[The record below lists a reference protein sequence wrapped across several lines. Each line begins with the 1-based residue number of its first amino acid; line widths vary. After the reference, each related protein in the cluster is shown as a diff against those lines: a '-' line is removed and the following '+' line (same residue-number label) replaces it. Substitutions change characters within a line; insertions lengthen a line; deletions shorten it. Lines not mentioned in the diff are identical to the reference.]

1 MGILDKFRGRSSQ
14 AITEKFSDNDNT
26 PMRDGTASAHVE
38 LTLGG
43 PSVEGL
49 VKLSGTTTFGKDA
62 MSALLAR
69 HPGPGRG
76 MLFFNGV
83 LQREPSN
90 PVDPDAVG
98 VFVEGERIGYLPSHV
113 AKVLSLSVEGA
124 ATIPLQVFYIRD
136 AGMSPRAEAWG
147 WLGSGS
153 PEWQYSEASPPPL
166 TASEKRLASQAVTN
180 QMVEDALQAGGDRGR
195 QVQDGVVNGI
205 HFLQAVEPIKQL
217 KRENR
222 LDEALTLCYLAI
234 EGAERARDGR
244 DPAPWYTEQAAIIHR
259 KLGQHAEEIEV
270 LRRWMS
276 VAPERYRD
284 GSSIAARLRKLEGG
298 Q

>member
-14 AITEKFSDNDNT
+14 AKTENASNGGS
-26 PMRDGTASAHVE
+26 MQVRDETASAHVA

-62 MSALLAR
+62 ISALLAR
-69 HPGPGRG
+69 NPGPGRG
-76 MLFFNGV
+76 MLLISGV
-83 LQREPSN
+83 LQREPNN
-90 PVDPDAVG
+90 PVDPNAVA
-98 VFVEGERIGYLPSHV
+98 VFAEGERIGYLPGHV
-113 AKVLSLSVEGA
+113 AKLLSLSVEGA
-124 ATIPLQVFYIRD
+124 TTIPLQVFYTRD
-136 AGMSPRAEAWG
+136 AGMGPRAEAWG

-166 TASEKRLASQAVTN
+166 TASEKRLANQAVTN
-180 QMVEDALQAGGDRGR
+180 QMVEHALQAGGDRGR
-195 QVQDGVVNGI
+195 QVQGGMVDGI

-217 KRENR
+217 KRERR
-222 LDEALTLCYLAI
+222 LDEALSLCYLAI
-234 EGAERARDGR
+234 EGAEKARDGR
-244 DPAPWYTEQAAIIHR
+244 EPAPWYTEQAAIIHR

-276 VAPERYRD
+276 VTPDRYRD
-284 GSSIAARLRKLEGG
+284 GSGIAERLRKLEGG